1 MTVSLSKNI
10 VDLLYDKKRSD
21 ALDKI
26 NDLLKSKTSQALDDY
41 KKIVASTFF
50 DEPIDTQEDQ

>member
-1 MTVSLSKNI
+1 MSTSRDI

-26 NDLLKSKTSQALDDY
+26 NDLMMTKASQALDDY

-50 DEPIDTQEDQ
+50 DEPVDTPED

>member
-1 MTVSLSKNI
+1 MSVSLSKNI

-26 NDLLKSKTSQALDDY
+26 NDLLKSKTSQAFDDY

-50 DEPIDTQEDQ
+50 DEPIDTKEDQ

>member
-1 MTVSLSKNI
+1 MTTSLSRDI
-10 VDLLYDKKRSD
+10 VDLLHDKKRSD

-26 NDLLKSKTSQALDDY
+26 NDLLMSKASQALDDY

-50 DEPIDTQEDQ
+50 DEPVDTQEDS

>member
-1 MTVSLSKNI
+1 MTTSLSRDI

-26 NDLLKSKTSQALDDY
+26 NDLLMSKASQALDDY

-50 DEPIDTQEDQ
+50 DEPVDTQEDS